1 MWKNSKQ
8 IFKERRRRRKR
19 KMAMKKM
26 RTRTLYKVFREEEQ
40 DEALLLDRKEEEE
53 EEALASN
60 NFPKI
65 RRRQRRRLLIPPALL
80 FRPTSPPSPDL
91 RKSFPS
97 MMSTTG
103 LSTMLPPTVPWTLS
117 RRSLIRRFA
126 DAVADLARTVTTAF
140 SRSPDNIPA
149 NNVDCTNSVSNHV
162 TKDEDE
168 YDAAKCVVGSDRT
181 YCRNC
186 RRYHHALVPNV

>member
-1 MWKNSKQ
+1 MTM
-8 IFKERRRRRKR
+8 KR
-19 KMAMKKM
+19 MK
-26 RTRTLYKVFREEEQ
+26 TRTLYEVFREEEQ
-40 DEALLLDRKEEEE
+40 DEAFLLDRKEEEE
-53 EEALASN
+53 EEALALN

-65 RRRQRRRLLIPPALL
+65 RRRRRCRLPIPPALL
-80 FRPTSPPSPDL
+80 FKPTSPPSPDL
-91 RKSFPS
+91 RKSLPS

-103 LSTMLPPTVPWTLS
+103 SLITPPPTVPPMLP

-140 SRSPDNIPA
+140 NRSADNVPA
-149 NNVDCTNSVSNHV
+149 NHVDRTNHF
-162 TKDEDE
+162 TEDEDE
-168 YDAAKCVVGSDRT
+168 YDAVKCVVGSDGT